1 MKKFGLLIL
10 LVVSAAHAD
19 SVPVSPDPE
28 TVIVVGSAP
37 DPDDRTAARD
47 RDRALADA
55 PFVTV
60 VRPDE
65 HPATASVADAI
76 GATVGTQTRSLGGLG
91 AYASVSVRGAGPGHT
106 AVTIDGV
113 PLARI
118 AAVTTDLARFALAS
132 FSEVVLYR
140 GTVPIELGGAGVG
153 GALDLVTRLGRG
165 ERGERFRASLGA
177 GSFGSRHAHAH
188 YGDSHLDGKLLSST
202 TINYQG
208 AVGDYTYF
216 ADSGTPLNS
225 ADDRFAKRANNAFDQ
240 VDVSSRVGTADRSA
254 AGGIRVAYKDQGL
267 PGTVHQPANAASL
280 ATLDVVADATAQIA
294 VGGAITRQRGYVLVE
309 RQHLADPL
317 GELGLGTQARNYVT
331 LSGGASSTWAV
342 ALGRHRLAT
351 GVEVRGDWFRD
362 SDAQGMRVALTGT
375 RVGAAAL
382 AAFDIALDPDASLVV
397 TPAFRLDALRTAPT
411 AMTEGADALEPVP
424 ARLDVVPSPRLS
436 ARALVHRDVSVKA
449 SAGWYVRSPTLTE
462 LFGNR
467 GTIVGSPRLRPER
480 GPNAEAGIVVAPAR
494 ALQLPLGG
502 LPNLVVDRVFLEAAG
517 FATNTHDTIALVPS
531 GGFVAHAVNVADAVT
546 YGAEAVGS
554 VRLARAVSITANY
567 TRLITAQRVPDPAFA
582 NKPLPRQPGHALYA
596 RIDVVQH
603 AFGRR
608 GELWFDSHWQSDT
621 FLDQASLQRVPAR
634 TLLGAGGRIELAAN
648 LALSLSVANLANVRV
663 EYLPLVPPPRPDLT
677 RAATPLAD
685 MFGFPLPGRS
695 FDLSLEWSYR

>member
-1 MKKFGLLIL
+1 MKKFRLLTVL
-10 LVVSAAHAD
+10 AASTAHAD
-19 SVPVSPDPE
+19 VAALLPDPE
-28 TVIVVGSAP
+28 TVIVVGNAP
-37 DPDDRTAARD
+37 DPDDRTAIRD
-47 RDRALADA
+47 RERVLADA

-76 GATVGTQTRSLGGLG
+76 GSTVGTQTRALGGLG
-91 AYASVSVRGAGPGHT
+91 AYASVSVRGAVPGHT
-106 AVTIDGV
+106 TVTIDGV
-113 PLARI
+113 PLSRL
-118 AAVTTDLARFALAS
+118 AAVTTDLGRFALAS

-140 GTVPIELGGAGVG
+140 GTVPIDLGGAGVG

-165 ERGERFRASLGA
+165 ERGDRFRASLGA

-188 YGDSHLDGKLLSST
+188 YGDSHFDAKLLSST
-202 TINYQG
+202 TVNYQG
-208 AVGDYTYF
+208 ASGDYTYF

-225 ADDRFAKRANNAFDQ
+225 TDDSFTKRANNAFNQFDI
-240 VDVSSRVGTADRSA
+240 SSRLGTADRAA
-254 AGGIRVAYKDQGL
+254 AGGVRVAYKDQGL
-267 PGTVHQPANAASL
+267 PGTVHQPASAASL
-280 ATLDVVADATAQIA
+280 ATVDVIADATAEIPI
-294 VGGAITRQRGYVLVE
+294 GGAITRQRGYVLVE
-309 RQHLADPL
+309 RQQLRDPI

-342 ALGRHRLAT
+342 ALGRHRFAT

-362 SDAQGMRVALTGT
+362 CDAQGMRAALTGT
-375 RVGAAAL
+375 RVGAAGL
-382 AAFDIALDPDASLVV
+382 AAFDVALDPAATLVV
-397 TPAFRLDALRTAPT
+397 TPAFRLDAFRTAPT
-411 AMTEGADALEPVP
+411 PMTEGPDALGRVP

-449 SAGWYVRSPTLTE
+449 SAGWYVRTPTLTE

-480 GPNAEAGIVVAPAR
+480 GPNVEAGIVVAPAR
-494 ALQLPLGG
+494 ALRLPLGG
-502 LPNLVVDRVFLEAAG
+502 LPGLVVDRLFLEAAG
-517 FATNTHDTIALVPS
+517 FATHTRDTIALVPS
-531 GGFVAHAVNVADAVT
+531 GGFVAHAVNVADAIT

-567 TRLITAQRVPDPAFA
+567 TRLITAQRVADPAFA
-582 NKPLPRQPGHALYA
+582 NKPLPRQPGHALYG
-596 RIDVVQH
+596 RIDLVQH

-608 GELWFDSHWQSDT
+608 GELWVDSHWQSDT
-621 FLDQASLQRVPAR
+621 FLDQASLQRIPAR
-634 TLLGAGGRIELAAN
+634 TLIGAGARIELAAN

-677 RAATPLAD
+677 RAATALAD
-685 MFGFPLPGRS
+685 FFGFPLPGRS
-695 FDLSLEWSYR
+695 FDISLEWSYR